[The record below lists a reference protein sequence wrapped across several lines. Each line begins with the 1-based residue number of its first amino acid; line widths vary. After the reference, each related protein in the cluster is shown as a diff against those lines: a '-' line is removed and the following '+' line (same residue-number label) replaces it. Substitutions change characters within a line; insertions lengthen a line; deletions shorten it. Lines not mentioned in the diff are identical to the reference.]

1 MLKQKELFSIRK
13 ISVGV
18 ASVMIGA
25 SMISGVQPLGKME
38 VQAKENIEVEATQDV
53 QIKVVEHEGGS
64 LIEITATKDISN
76 IDVKITLDG
85 QKVIT
90 YHVNKL
96 KVGESITKELT
107 KAQLD
112 RVKENLAKKI
122 KTLPNTA
129 VVRKSVEQTF
139 SIDKSNLKV
148 AVSYDIEEGTVVPN
162 KPEVKPGEPSKPGQP
177 DVKPEGPS
185 KPGNPDVKPEEPSK
199 PEQPSK
205 PGNPDTKPEE
215 PSNPGTKPEVKRT
228 KVTVEPVFVAK
239 GKEPVF
245 DNITFQ
251 FTNVKHPNE
260 VVEKT
265 TELAMLSGEELY
277 LDEEY
282 KLTLKDNTGYTFTER
297 LVKVKS
303 LDGFMVLHDAKT
315 DETIETLSLK
325 EKTSSSENP
334 GEITLDKLVAK
345 VITKDNKPFGDVPFR
360 LFEFDRNIPNIVKE
374 AKTNDSG
381 ELTLDAKS
389 LKPNTKYDLR
399 IQKKN
404 TPFLRD
410 NVVFTTDKDGKIKT
424 IDNKAVTQTTTG
436 VIEFKEEKVNDNEA
450 KMTQARF
457 KVVDEQGNP
466 VKGVELSASGI
477 KTKIT
482 TLKNSRSDEN
492 GIVTLDLESK
502 VNGVNYIVNVSKNDQ
517 FNWQF
522 KPEAV
527 SLFVT
532 EEGKVN
538 YTSGDYN
545 TFSYNGENIPV
556 FVVKKIDLNHLKAEL
571 QEKIKEAEE
580 VLKTRE
586 IKELRDIV
594 NSAKEEL
601 EKPETLPIYVGGYLN
616 DLTKALEKIKNQPE
630 QRTKVTVEPAF
641 VKNDKEPV
649 LDSLTFQFTNVKHPN
664 EVVEKTT
671 ELAMLGGEELYLD
684 EEYKLTLKDNAGY
697 TFGERLVKVKNLD
710 GFMVLHDAKTDETIE
725 TLSVKEKTSGP
736 ENPGDAS
743 NQALRNKLEE
753 LVKRELRTEAG
764 YIANQG
770 NQIANNAW
778 ISAKT
783 EAERVLKNESATKE
797 DLEAAIK
804 NLEEKIH
811 NATLGSEKVKV
822 EKLIRAKNRLD
833 LIPKLKKAK
842 TLEEVLEF
850 KKLVKPEDEATPE
863 GPNKPGE
870 KPGKPE
876 GTPGT
881 TPEKPGNG
889 ENGNNPLPSAKPV
902 INNYSFDDKVVESAG
917 GEVNVTIKGE
927 NLTADNV
934 KIKVLNPFTAE
945 KEEELSNSITYKKV
959 GDDVVATIKLPA
971 NTTSTA
977 KSFNLVFTD
986 ALGMKAKATY
996 SEERGENGR
1005 VITIL
1010 PTGKTKQDAVLSF
1023 VTISSYQAHHS
1034 TDLTTTTTDKG
1045 NVSKKTVA
1053 HLYGANLKANITKVK
1068 IIDQN
1073 GVEWPI
1079 HTTGSNIE
1087 ASDYPMMVIGKLG
1100 NGISGNG
1107 TYQEAEIV
1115 LPNHLDTDM
1124 TFTYVFAP
1132 DGVNFD
1138 EAHKVT
1144 AVVEKTTNVK
1154 SAVKRTITVRYQD
1167 ENGKTLKGDKVLTG
1181 YSWFNYSVEKDTID
1195 GYKNVIVKDNKALSG
1210 KFGTK
1215 DQEIV
1220 LVYTNKEVAQPSET
1234 EKPAPQEDTLATSKA
1249 KLKEL
1254 ADRDLKLEDSY
1265 KKASSELQTNWR
1277 RVRALA
1283 NRVLAESNNKEEV
1296 DNQIVALAKAI
1307 AAIENSTEA
1316 SKPSEE
1322 KPKEEGNAGNT
1333 TKPTKSVDELKTE
1346 LQELVEQDPTKEDNY
1361 KLKDS
1366 LQEKAWK
1373 TARAKA
1379 QSLLQGEATAEV
1391 LEEQVGKL
1399 SRALETLKEENKLAN
1414 DKADKPNTTP
1424 ESPAPEEKISEVTS
1438 YTGDKAVISK
1448 VDGKLLVTVNG
1459 KNLKASDLSFRFHDG
1474 NSWKD
1479 VTLKVISKDSN
1490 KIVLEFVVPEELR
1503 NSMAT
1508 YKISA
1513 KYKNQTIKANGAINF
1528 KIA

>member
-53 QIKVVEHEGGS
+53 QIKIVEHEGGA

-90 YHVNKL
+90 YHVDKL

-112 RVKENLAKKI
+112 KVKESLAKKI

-228 KVTVEPVFVAK
+228 KVTAEPVFVAK

-245 DNITFQ
+245 DNLTFQ

-297 LVKVKS
+297 LVKVKN

-374 AKTNDSG
+374 AKTNASG

-424 IDNKAVTQTTTG
+424 IDNKAVTQTTMG

-601 EKPETLPIYVGGYLN
+601 AKPETLPIYVGGYLN

-697 TFGERLVKVKNLD
+697 TFSERLVKVKNLD

-725 TLSVKEKTSGP
+725 TLSVKEKTPGS
-736 ENPGDAS
+736 ENP
-743 NQALRNKLEE
+743 
-753 LVKRELRTEAG
+753 V
-764 YIANQG
+764 
-770 NQIANNAW
+770 
-778 ISAKT
+778 
-783 EAERVLKNESATKE
+783 
-797 DLEAAIK
+797 
-804 NLEEKIH
+804 EEKDKKKGIISQMIVSK
-811 NATLGSEKVKV
+811 NGSPALDEIEFEFVNKKDPKDIITKRSLNGMLTGIELNIGDIYTIRVKNNDNYVFEQDVEIRDMDGDTVAFKVGTEEPV
-822 EKLIRAKNRLD
+822 FQLD
-833 LIPKLKKAK
+833 L
-842 TLEEVLEF
+842 V
-850 KKLVKPEDEATPE
+850 
-863 GPNKPGE
+863 
-870 KPGKPE
+870 
-876 GTPGT
+876 
-881 TPEKPGNG
+881 
-889 ENGNNPLPSAKPV
+889 
-902 INNYSFDDKVVESAG
+902 
-917 GEVNVTIKGE
+917 
-927 NLTADNV
+927 
-934 KIKVLNPFTAE
+934 
-945 KEEELSNSITYKKV
+945 
-959 GDDVVATIKLPA
+959 
-971 NTTSTA
+971 
-977 KSFNLVFTD
+977 
-986 ALGMKAKATY
+986 AKA
-996 SEERGENGR
+996 
-1005 VITIL
+1005 
-1010 PTGKTKQDAVLSF
+1010 
-1023 VTISSYQAHHS
+1023 
-1034 TDLTTTTTDKG
+1034 
-1045 NVSKKTVA
+1045 
-1053 HLYGANLKANITKVK
+1053 
-1068 IIDQN
+1068 
-1073 GVEWPI
+1073 
-1079 HTTGSNIE
+1079 
-1087 ASDYPMMVIGKLG
+1087 
-1100 NGISGNG
+1100 
-1107 TYQEAEIV
+1107 
-1115 LPNHLDTDM
+1115 
-1124 TFTYVFAP
+1124 
-1132 DGVNFD
+1132 
-1138 EAHKVT
+1138 
-1144 AVVEKTTNVK
+1144 
-1154 SAVKRTITVRYQD
+1154 
-1167 ENGKTLKGDKVLTG
+1167 
-1181 YSWFNYSVEKDTID
+1181 
-1195 GYKNVIVKDNKALSG
+1195 
-1210 KFGTK
+1210 
-1215 DQEIV
+1215 
-1220 LVYTNKEVAQPSET
+1220 
-1234 EKPAPQEDTLATSKA
+1234 
-1249 KLKEL
+1249 
-1254 ADRDLKLEDSY
+1254 
-1265 KKASSELQTNWR
+1265 
-1277 RVRALA
+1277 
-1283 NRVLAESNNKEEV
+1283 
-1296 DNQIVALAKAI
+1296 
-1307 AAIENSTEA
+1307 
-1316 SKPSEE
+1316 
-1322 KPKEEGNAGNT
+1322 
-1333 TKPTKSVDELKTE
+1333 
-1346 LQELVEQDPTKEDNY
+1346 
-1361 KLKDS
+1361 
-1366 LQEKAWK
+1366 
-1373 TARAKA
+1373 
-1379 QSLLQGEATAEV
+1379 
-1391 LEEQVGKL
+1391 
-1399 SRALETLKEENKLAN
+1399 
-1414 DKADKPNTTP
+1414 
-1424 ESPAPEEKISEVTS
+1424 
-1438 YTGDKAVISK
+1438 
-1448 VDGKLLVTVNG
+1448 
-1459 KNLKASDLSFRFHDG
+1459 
-1474 NSWKD
+1474 
-1479 VTLKVISKDSN
+1479 
-1490 KIVLEFVVPEELR
+1490 
-1503 NSMAT
+1503 
-1508 YKISA
+1508 
-1513 KYKNQTIKANGAINF
+1513 
-1528 KIA
+1528 